1 MKNGSCVPKIFPI
14 VTWVILTCCL
24 ENFKDEYFDIFRAS
38 MIEYKIMPLVNATEV
53 RMIDI
58 KTLTSMEQM
67 ILDELRDI
75 RKILDGKIKDSNP
88 TLDEINARLANI
100 ESLLADKVQQK
111 TDSR

>member
-1 MKNGSCVPKIFPI
+1 
-14 VTWVILTCCL
+14 
-24 ENFKDEYFDIFRAS
+24 
-38 MIEYKIMPLVNATEV
+38 
-53 RMIDI
+53 MIDI

-75 RKILDGKIKDSNP
+75 KEILGEKIKDSNP

-100 ESLLADKVQQK
+100 ESLLIDKAQQT